1 MPHHFFPPCRI
12 GQVGERTNS
21 SLDAR
26 VIFYIF
32 ISYCLKKL
40 PSISSAGINYCM
52 PTRREAV
59 KGLLSLSVSPLMPM
73 YAIEM
78 QQKLMPLIPLE
89 NQKRLENSDFKEFIF
104 LAMDYVEEFINMH
117 KDELIQIS
125 LILLALCILLAAGLV
140 PTKALIM
147 HMIL

>member
-1 MPHHFFPPCRI
+1 
-12 GQVGERTNS
+12 
-21 SLDAR
+21 
-26 VIFYIF
+26 
-32 ISYCLKKL
+32 
-40 PSISSAGINYCM
+40 M

-73 YAIEM
+73 YAMEM

-89 NQKRLENSDFKEFIF
+89 NQNRLKNHDFKEFIF
-104 LAMDYVEEFINMH
+104 LAMGYAEEFIDIH

>member
-1 MPHHFFPPCRI
+1 
-12 GQVGERTNS
+12 
-21 SLDAR
+21 
-26 VIFYIF
+26 
-32 ISYCLKKL
+32 
-40 PSISSAGINYCM
+40 M
-52 PTRREAV
+52 PTRREAI